1 MNVNRGRV
9 LNRSFFRFR
18 SVPLA
23 WRLLARDRVRFAV
36 TVTGICFV
44 VILML
49 FLSGVYVGV
58 RTESNG
64 YVAGRPADVWIAQNN
79 TTNLIRSSSFLQ
91 ASRADAFRTV
101 PGVASIA
108 PLLRLITTL
117 SIRGQGV
124 TAFVFGVEPN
134 AAETYPN
141 VVKGRGTLG
150 KGDIV
155 IDRALA
161 RRVGILVGDTIR
173 VQGRSYRV
181 TGISAGTNAIIS
193 QFTFIR
199 LEDAQ
204 ELLGFS
210 GVVSFFLIRAA
221 PGVSPELLAD
231 RLRSRVPLLNVFSS
245 PVFIANN
252 LEEMRTGLLP
262 ILATV
267 AIFGVV
273 VGVVVL
279 TLLLYGTMLERRED
293 YALLKAIGAGRGLLR
308 LLVLRQSLVSVSC
321 GFVFGLLGYFVA
333 QPVVGR
339 LVPVLALSLSPG
351 SAAVIGGAAL
361 AMGGVGAWLPLT
373 RLERIHPAEVF
384 RA

>member
-1 MNVNRGRV
+1 
-9 LNRSFFRFR
+9 LNRHSLKFR

-23 WRLLARDRVRFAV
+23 LRLLARDRIRFAV

-49 FLSGVYVGV
+49 FLSGVYEGV

-91 ASRADAFRTV
+91 SSRADAFQAV

-117 SIRGQGV
+117 SIRGRGV
-124 TAFVFGVEPN
+124 TAFVFGVVPG
-134 AAETYPN
+134 AAATYPK
-141 VVKGRGTLG
+141 VVNGTGKLG
-150 KGDIV
+150 KGEIV

-161 RRVGILVGDTIR
+161 RRVGIGIGDTIR
-173 VQGRSYRV
+173 VQSRPYRV
-181 TGISAGTNAIIS
+181 TGISTGTNAIIS

-204 ELLGFS
+204 ELLGFP
-210 GVVSFFLIRAA
+210 GVVSFFLIQAA
-221 PGVSPELLAD
+221 PGVSRELLAD
-231 RLRSRVPLLNVFSS
+231 RLRSRAPLLNVFSS
-245 PVFIANN
+245 DAFIANN
-252 LEEMRTGLLP
+252 LDEMRTGLLP
-262 ILATV
+262 ILSTV
-267 AIFGVV
+267 AVFGGV

-293 YALLKAIGAGRGLLR
+293 YALLKAIGAGRGVLR
-308 LLVLRQSLVSVSC
+308 VLVLRQSLVSVCC
-321 GFVFGLLGYFVA
+321 GFAFGLLGYFIA
-333 QPVVGR
+333 QPIVGG
-339 LVPVLALSLSPG
+339 LVPVLALSLSPA

-361 AMGGVGAWLPLT
+361 AMGGVGAWLPLKK
-373 RLERIHPAEVF
+373 LERIYPAEVF